1 MFSLLSCESGWLALC
16 ASISCESRRAHDMPA
31 GPPPTMT
38 TSASICGRVTL
49 GRGLRKISILAL
61 SGQLSVI
68 RLNHGLSQLS
78 AALAL
83 VSPDRGKYFGRK
95 GVDFTV

>member
-1 MFSLLSCESGWLALC
+1 
-16 ASISCESRRAHDMPA
+16 
-31 GPPPTMT
+31 
-38 TSASICGRVTL
+38 
-49 GRGLRKISILAL
+49 LRKISILAL

-95 GVDFTV
+95 GVDFTVSRNGSETLTRGIAVHAVFTAITNQDAAMRL

>member
-1 MFSLLSCESGWLALC
+1 M
-16 ASISCESRRAHDMPA
+16 
-31 GPPPTMT
+31 
-38 TSASICGRVTL
+38 
-49 GRGLRKISILAL
+49 SILAL

-83 VSPDRGKYFGRK
+83 VSPDRKYFWP
-95 GVDFTV
+95 